1 MPRPRAGSTPATIV
15 SASYS
20 CVTTYNQLTGPEH
33 VSPAR
38 GFPGPVIGAQRA
50 TGFAP
55 QSHEAAIEGSAWR
68 HPERKVSPRSGLC
81 RPRFLARPQVPPA
94 FLTTQPPSRAV
105 CLGGP
110 QDNLLLSA
118 KAESFLERACAH
130 LGILP
135 KMWVLTLLVEG
146 NGGSAG
152 TGRVGPLPF
161 GGL

>member
-1 MPRPRAGSTPATIV
+1 MGGTAGTFWGQESQAQGIMPRPRAGSTPATIV

-105 CLGGP
+105 CLGARRTICSCR
-110 QDNLLLSA
+110 LRRSLSR
-118 KAESFLERACAH
+118 K
-130 LGILP
+130 
-135 KMWVLTLLVEG
+135 
-146 NGGSAG
+146 
-152 TGRVGPLPF
+152 GRVPTWASCPKCGF
-161 GGL
+161 